1 MSFKNLLS
9 ACLLASLTSISL
21 SVNAANINV
30 NVARQTAS
38 DFLKV
43 HAVTT
48 PGSFKAPSMND
59 LRLAFTESSS
69 VDHNA
74 NAYYAFNINGG
85 GFIKFNGQKTNIQN
99 TNTMAIWIS
108 TTCLI
113 TSRRC

>member
-85 GFIKFNGQKTNIQN
+85 GFIIIAGEDRAA
-99 TNTMAIWIS
+99 TMAIWIS